1 MRKIAVLIS
10 GNIRIYEK
18 NFDFLKKIFDDLEIT
33 IISSVWD
40 HQQNI
45 EKFKNL
51 YQIKNLN
58 KIKEKNWSE
67 ELKKVS
73 YVTGEENRS
82 YKIEN
87 IFHMWF
93 SIIQNIKFLKNIIE
107 KEKTNF
113 DYVCRF
119 RSDIFEINKSNF
131 LKKELTKLKEKEILF
146 PCNNHNR
153 GLNDMLFIANYKT
166 FLHFENML
174 NYIDDFL
181 DQKRVFNPEYLLY
194 CFVKN
199 NGFKIKLA
207 HKLAIELF
215 GLNTKNH
222 DNNDLQPRKK
232 AFIPLK
238 DKINLKRAKYTIR
251 FLNIK
256 NKFKFFFN
264 I

>member
-1 MRKIAVLIS
+1 MRKVAVLIS

-207 HKLAIELF
+207 HKLAIELY

-232 AFIPLK
+232 AFIPFK
-238 DKINLKRAKYTIR
+238 DRINLKRAKYTLR